1 MRYIKYEPAILSL
14 MKQCIEYYYGDTFEN
29 LLEKAEQ
36 KVVLERQKAEQK
48 IELERQK
55 AEQKTEK
62 AIRNLYRNLG
72 LDAVN
77 IASLLELDIK
87 VVEAIIQQKSN
98 KFIK

>member
-1 MRYIKYEPAILSL
+1 R
-14 MKQCIEYYYGDTFEN
+14 Q
-29 LLEKAEQ
+29 KAEQ

-48 IELERQK
+48 VVLERQK

-62 AIRNLYRNLG
+62 AILNLYRNLG

-87 VVEAIIQQKSN
+87 IVKNVIRKIE
-98 KFIK
+98 